1 MSRHSQITHVNQSN
15 QSPTA
20 YIEGSEVESPTI
32 SVPLL
37 LHQDRRRGVDE
48 LGSGWQSSTLH
59 TQQVKNY
66 PTTAVYSIEEIHNWV
81 NVANNQIQTLHKE
94 KMELIQD
101 FKSAYS
107 MNERAKEIIQQL

>member
-1 MSRHSQITHVNQSN
+1 MDQV
-15 QSPTA
+15 
-20 YIEGSEVESPTI
+20 
-32 SVPLL
+32 
-37 LHQDRRRGVDE
+37 
-48 LGSGWQSSTLH
+48 GSGWQSSTSH